1 MESTRARNWKHAW
14 ARRLAN
20 HTLLRMLVLNFWFRL
35 VVILF
40 VLGGLGL
47 AIGLPKRWRT
57 TPDGIRPVIKVSLID
72 LVQVRVLR
80 NSARKFAAK
89 GKELDALRA
98 WRSALANNQADT
110 AVLRE
115 YLNQVIAAAEPDHV
129 TAVDALNSA
138 AWLLRLTGT
147 NRADVGLAARVFGK
161 FEVYSEA
168 YRLLGQ
174 LKDELSPEE
183 QAVYLASLFRTGRL
197 KEFGEHW
204 ERWGEKFKG
213 DPVLSLYHTV
223 YLAGF
228 GAGEK
233 AVEARERLRSAK
245 NDLKNR
251 NLALRLELIVCR
263 EKQDAEGFAT
273 ALQELEASNAAR
285 LDDRIDHWL
294 LLKNSGKLD
303 EAKKLADSYTAQP
316 RTAFELMRLAAA
328 YDDLGLRGRA
338 IAMLDRYATDLAN
351 TEAPWAWDVWS
362 NYAGLL
368 IESRDWN
375 ALKAMA
381 LRLRMLSRAGRSM
394 AGFSYFMEGR
404 ALYSLEQRVE
414 ALDVFRTAAK
424 LGFPDAYFALRAAID
439 LLRMGYPDVAWDVLK
454 PFEKTLATNVDYW
467 FAMSDAAQ
475 MLKRDPAALLRV
487 TARAYE
493 LQPNSFRAIYN
504 YASALV
510 INRQKPAEAAKLTL
524 MALARDTN
532 SISSRLLHSAALALN
547 RRYAEADE
555 MLKSVPVSKVAGPA
569 MSFYFCTALEIHMGL
584 EDYDRARIDI
594 EKIDAQHLFP
604 TQAAWVER
612 ARRQLATRGRRGKSA
627 RNSGRMR
634 LVRHVSSGAV
644 VQRRWVGKG
653 QFLLDLR
660 GAALGGVG
668 LARLHQSRALSYVER
683 QIGQPVNNG

>member
-1 MESTRARNWKHAW
+1 MDSTRERNWKHAW

-35 VVILF
+35 VVIFF

-47 AIGLPKRWRT
+47 AVGLPKMWRT
-57 TPDGIRPVIKVSLID
+57 TPDGIRPIIKVSLVD

-80 NSARKFAAK
+80 NSARKLAAQ
-89 GKELDALRA
+89 GKELEALRA

-115 YLNQVIAAAEPDHV
+115 YLDQVIATGEPDHV
-129 TAVDALNSA
+129 TAVEALSSA
-138 AWLLRLTGT
+138 GWLLRLTGT
-147 NRADVGLAARVFGK
+147 NRADVGLVARVLGK
-161 FEVYSEA
+161 FGVYGEA
-168 YRLLGQ
+168 YRLLSQ
-174 LKDELSPEE
+174 FKDGLSSEE
-183 QAVYLASLFRTGRL
+183 QAVYLAALFRTGRL
-197 KEFGEHW
+197 QEFGEHW
-204 ERWGEKFKG
+204 ERWGEKFAG
-213 DPVLSLYHTV
+213 DPILSLYRTAHLV
-223 YLAGF
+223 GF

-233 AVEARERLRSAK
+233 AVEARERLRAAK

-263 EKQDAEGFAT
+263 EKHDAEGFAA
-273 ALQELEASNAAR
+273 ALQELEAGNAAR
-285 LDDRIDHWL
+285 LDDRIDYWL
-294 LLKNSGKLD
+294 LLKSSGKLD
-303 EAKKLADSYTAQP
+303 EAKKLADSYAAQP
-316 RTAFELMRLAAA
+316 RTALELGRLAEA
-328 YDDLGLRGRA
+328 YGELGLTGRA
-338 IAMLDRYATDLAN
+338 IALLDRYAPELAN
-351 TEAPWAWDVWS
+351 ADAPWVWDVWS

-381 LRLRMLSRAGRSM
+381 LRLRMLGRVGQSL
-394 AGFSYFMEGR
+394 AGFSYFLEGR
-404 ALYSLEQRVE
+404 ALYSLNQRVE
-414 ALDVFRTAAK
+414 ALDVFRTAAR
-424 LGFPDAYFALRAAID
+424 LGFPDSSFAMRAGID

-454 PFEKTLATNVDYW
+454 PLEKTLANDVDYW

-475 MLKRDPAALLRV
+475 MLKRDAAVLLRV

-524 MALARDTN
+524 TVLSRDTN

-555 MLKSVPVSKVAGPA
+555 MLKSVPVSMVAGPA
-569 MSFYFCTALEIHMGL
+569 MSFYFCTALEIHVGL
-584 EDYDRARIDI
+584 EDFDRARLDI
-594 EKIDAQHLFP
+594 EKIDVQHLFP

-612 ARRQLATRGRRGKSA
+612 MRRRLAARGRRG
-627 RNSGRMR
+627 
-634 LVRHVSSGAV
+634 VF
-644 VQRRWVGKG
+644 GKHKHSCRY
-653 QFLLDLR
+653 LL
-660 GAALGGVG
+660 
-668 LARLHQSRALSYVER
+668 
-683 QIGQPVNNG
+683 

>member
-1 MESTRARNWKHAW
+1 MESTRERNWKHAW

-47 AIGLPKRWRT
+47 AVGLPKMWRT
-57 TPDGIRPVIKVSLID
+57 TPAGIRPIVKVSLID

-80 NSARKFAAK
+80 NSARKLAAQ
-89 GKELDALRA
+89 GKELEALRA

-115 YLNQVIAAAEPDHV
+115 YLNQVIATAEPDRV
-129 TAVDALNSA
+129 TAFEALNSA

-161 FEVYSEA
+161 FEVYGEA
-168 YRLLGQ
+168 YRLLSQ
-174 LKDELSPEE
+174 LKDELSPEA
-183 QAVYLASLFRTGRL
+183 QAVYLATLFRTGRL
-197 KEFGEHW
+197 NEFGEHW
-204 ERWGEKFKG
+204 ERWGEKFAG
-213 DPVLSLYHTV
+213 DPALSLYHAV
-223 YLAGF
+223 HLAGF
-228 GAGEK
+228 GAGGK
-233 AVEARERLRSAK
+233 AAEARERVRTAK

-263 EKQDAEGFAT
+263 EKQDAEGFAA
-273 ALQELEASNAAR
+273 ALQELEASNAAS

-303 EAKKLADSYTAQP
+303 EAKKLADSYAAQP
-316 RTAFELMRLAAA
+316 RTPFELMRLASA
-328 YDDLGLRGRA
+328 YGDLGLTERA
-338 IAMLDRYATDLAN
+338 IAVLDRYAPDLAN
-351 TEAPWAWDVWS
+351 ADAPWAWDIWS
-362 NYAGLL
+362 NYAALL

-381 LRLRMLSRAGRSM
+381 LRLRMLSRAGRSL
-394 AGFSYFMEGR
+394 AGFTYFMEGR
-404 ALYSLEQRVE
+404 ALHSLNQRVE

-424 LGFPDAYFALRAAID
+424 LGFPDASFAMRAGID

-454 PFEKTLATNVDYW
+454 PLEKTLAANVDYW

-475 MLKRDPAALLRV
+475 MLKRDAAALLRV

-504 YASALV
+504 YASAL
-510 INRQKPAEAAKLTL
+510 IMNRQKPAEAARLTL
-524 MALARDTN
+524 TALARDTN

-569 MSFYFCTALEIHMGL
+569 MSFYFYTALEIHMGL
-584 EDYDRARIDI
+584 EDYDRARVDI
-594 EKIDAQHLFP
+594 GKIDAQHLFP

-612 ARRQLATRGRRGKSA
+612 TRRQLA
-627 RNSGRMR
+627 
-634 LVRHVSSGAV
+634 
-644 VQRRWVGKG
+644 
-653 QFLLDLR
+653 
-660 GAALGGVG
+660 
-668 LARLHQSRALSYVER
+668 RA
-683 QIGQPVNNG
+683 N

>member
-1 MESTRARNWKHAW
+1 MDSTRERNWKHAW

-35 VVILF
+35 VVIFF

-47 AIGLPKRWRT
+47 AVGLPKMWRT
-57 TPDGIRPVIKVSLID
+57 TPDGIRPIIKVSLVD

-80 NSARKFAAK
+80 NSARKLAAQ
-89 GKELDALRA
+89 GKELEALRA

-115 YLNQVIAAAEPDHV
+115 YLDQVIAAGEPDHV
-129 TAVDALNSA
+129 TAVEALSSA
-138 AWLLRLTGT
+138 GWLLRLTGT
-147 NRADVGLAARVFGK
+147 NRADVGLVARVLGK
-161 FEVYSEA
+161 FGVYGEA

-183 QAVYLASLFRTGRL
+183 QSVYLAALFRTGRL

-204 ERWGEKFKG
+204 ERWGEKFAG
-213 DPVLSLYHTV
+213 DPVLSLYRTAH
-223 YLAGF
+223 LAGF
-228 GAGEK
+228 GVGEK
-233 AVEARERLRSAK
+233 AVEARERLRAAK

-263 EKQDAEGFAT
+263 EKQDAEGFAA

-285 LDDRIDHWL
+285 LDDRIDYWL

-303 EAKKLADSYTAQP
+303 EAKKLADSYVAQP
-316 RTAFELMRLAAA
+316 RTALELGRLAEA
-328 YDDLGLRGRA
+328 YGELGLTGRA
-338 IAMLDRYATDLAN
+338 IALLDRYAPELAN
-351 TEAPWAWDVWS
+351 ADAPWVWEVWS

-381 LRLRMLSRAGRSM
+381 LRLRMLPRAGQSL
-394 AGFSYFMEGR
+394 AGFSYFLEGR
-404 ALYSLEQRVE
+404 ALYSLNQRVE

-424 LGFPDAYFALRAAID
+424 LGFPDASFAMRAGID

-454 PFEKTLATNVDYW
+454 PWEKTLAANVDYW

-475 MLKRDPAALLRV
+475 MLKRDAAVLLRV
-487 TARAYE
+487 TTRAYE

-524 MALARDTN
+524 TVLSRDTN

-569 MSFYFCTALEIHMGL
+569 MSFYFCTALEIHVGL
-584 EDYDRARIDI
+584 EDFDRARLDI
-594 EKIDAQHLFP
+594 EKIDVQHLFP

-612 ARRQLATRGRRGKSA
+612 MRRRLAARGRRSASA
-627 RNSGRMR
+627 RHKDSCRYLLRR
-634 LVRHVSSGAV
+634 LRSLACDSS
-644 VQRRWVGKG
+644 R
-653 QFLLDLR
+653 D
-660 GAALGGVG
+660 
-668 LARLHQSRALSYVER
+668 
-683 QIGQPVNNG
+683 